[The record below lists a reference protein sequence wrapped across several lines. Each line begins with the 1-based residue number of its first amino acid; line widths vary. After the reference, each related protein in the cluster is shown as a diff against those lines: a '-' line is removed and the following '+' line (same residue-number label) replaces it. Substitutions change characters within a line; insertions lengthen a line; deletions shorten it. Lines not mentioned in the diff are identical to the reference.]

1 MKGSIVY
8 KFSQEEVYSLVILL
22 KIAENLKIIFKRLV
36 LSLSLTISL
45 EVKSYTK
52 LLFSYKILIES
63 TLELASKKGSL
74 IRDNTIR
81 KAKGLEDILE

>member
-1 MKGSIVY
+1 M
-8 KFSQEEVYSLVILL
+8 
-22 KIAENLKIIFKRLV
+22 FKRLV

-52 LLFSYKILIES
+52 LLLSYKVLAEG
-63 TLELASKKGSL
+63 TLELTSKKSSL

-81 KAKGLEDILE
+81 KAKELEDILE

>member
-1 MKGSIVY
+1 M
-8 KFSQEEVYSLVILL
+8 
-22 KIAENLKIIFKRLV
+22 FKRLV

-45 EVKSYTK
+45 EIKSYTK
-52 LLFSYKILIES
+52 LLLSYKVLVES